1 MEEAIQAKRPDRV
14 LSGMRPTGF
23 MHLGNYHGALK
34 NWVDLQSQ
42 YDCYFFVADWHA
54 LTTAYDET
62 HTIEKYS
69 LEMVVDWLGAG
80 LSPEQC
86 TIFMQSKVP
95 EHAELHLFLS
105 MITPL
110 PWVERV
116 PTYKDIINSLK
127 DKDLA
132 TYGFLGYPVLQAADI
147 LMYRAER
154 VPVGMDQDAHVEM
167 CREIARRFN
176 EIYGRSGDFDEK
188 VTGLIENQGD
198 AFKRDFL
205 ERHRGYREDGRQ
217 ESLDEGLLL
226 LSSNTSLS
234 RRESEMLEGYL
245 RGTGRVIL
253 PEPRTLATETPLVV
267 GLDGRKMSKSYGN
280 TVQLRDEPD
289 VIEAKVSRMQTDPA
303 RVRLKDPG
311 DPKKCP
317 VFTWHQIYL
326 DESEREWAANGC
338 RTASIG
344 CRECKQPLIDKISVE
359 QTTFRERAAEYAQS
373 SNKVRQILDEGSE
386 KARVIA
392 KETMTEVRAAI
403 GIANG

>member
-1 MEEAIQAKRPDRV
+1 MEEANQAKRPDRV
-14 LSGMRPTGF
+14 LSGMRPTGY

-42 YDCYFFVADWHA
+42 YECYFFVADWHA

-62 HTIEKYS
+62 HTIEEYS
-69 LEMVVDWLGAG
+69 HEMVVDWLSAG
-80 LSPEQC
+80 LSPDQC
-86 TIFMQSKVP
+86 TIFVQSKVP

-132 TYGFLGYPVLQAADI
+132 TYGFLGYPVLQAADVLI
-147 LMYRAER
+147 YRAEG

-167 CREIARRFN
+167 VREIARRFN
-176 EIYGRSGDFDEK
+176 EIYGRSSDFDTDVMNLLE
-188 VTGLIENQGD
+188 EQGEP
-198 AFKRDFL
+198 FRSEFL
-205 ERHRGYREDGRQ
+205 AHHRGYREGGKQD
-217 ESLDEGLLL
+217 SLDEGLALVT
-226 LSSNTSLS
+226 SSTSLS
-234 RRESEMLEGYL
+234 RRASETLEGYL

-253 PEPRTLATETPLVV
+253 PEPRALATETPLVV

-280 TVQLRDEPD
+280 TVQLRDEPA
-289 VIEAKVSRMQTDPA
+289 VIEKKISRMQTDPA

-311 DPKKCP
+311 DPQKCP
-317 VFTWHQIYL
+317 VFTWHEIYL
-326 DESEREWAANGC
+326 DEDQRNWAANGC

-344 CRECKQPLIDKISVE
+344 CRECKQPLIETISQE
-359 QTTFRERAAEYAQS
+359 QTTFRERAAAYTSAPE
-373 SNKVRQILDEGSE
+373 KVRQILVDGSE

-392 KETMTEVRAAI
+392 KETMVEVRAAI
-403 GIANG
+403 GIANA

>member
-1 MEEAIQAKRPDRV
+1 
-14 LSGMRPTGF
+14 MRPTGY

-34 NWVDLQSQ
+34 NWVDLQTQ

-62 HTIEKYS
+62 HTIEEYS
-69 LEMVVDWLGAG
+69 QEMVVDWLGAG
-80 LSPEQC
+80 LSPDQC

-116 PTYKDIINSLK
+116 PTYKDIINSLQ

-147 LMYRAER
+147 LIYRAER

-176 EIYGRSGDFDEK
+176 EIYGRSSDFEAT
-188 VTGLIENQGD
+188 VQGLVEEQGQ
-198 AFKRDFL
+198 AFKNDFFAA
-205 ERHRGYREDGRQ
+205 HRGYREGGRQ
-217 ESLDEGLLL
+217 ESLEEGLAL
-226 LSSNTSLS
+226 LSSSPTLS
-234 RRESEMLEGYL
+234 RRESETLEGYL

-267 GLDGRKMSKSYGN
+267 GLDGRKMSKSYGS
-280 TVQLRDEPD
+280 T
-289 VIEAKVSRMQTDPA
+289 SR
-303 RVRLKDPG
+303 
-311 DPKKCP
+311 
-317 VFTWHQIYL
+317 
-326 DESEREWAANGC
+326 
-338 RTASIG
+338 
-344 CRECKQPLIDKISVE
+344 
-359 QTTFRERAAEYAQS
+359 
-373 SNKVRQILDEGSE
+373 
-386 KARVIA
+386 
-392 KETMTEVRAAI
+392 
-403 GIANG
+403 

>member
-1 MEEAIQAKRPDRV
+1 MEESNQAKRPDRV

-34 NWVDLQSQ
+34 NWVELQSQ
-42 YDCYFFVADWHA
+42 YACYFFVADWHA

-62 HTIEKYS
+62 HTIEAYS

-188 VTGLIENQGD
+188 VMNLLEDQGHT
-198 AFKRDFL
+198 FKHDFL
-205 ERHRGYREDGRQ
+205 QHHRGYREGGRQ
-217 ESLDEGLLL
+217 ESLDDGLAL
-226 LSSNTSLS
+226 LSSCSSLS
-234 RRESEMLEGYL
+234 RRESEVLEGYL

-253 PEPRTLATETPLVV
+253 PEPRTLATKTPLVV

-280 TVQLRDEPD
+280 TVQLRDEPE
-289 VIEAKVSRMQTDPA
+289 VIEKKVSRMQTDPA

-311 DPKKCP
+311 DPEKCP
-317 VFTWHQIYL
+317 VFTWHEIYL
-326 DESEREWAANGC
+326 DEDQRAWAANGC
-338 RTASIG
+338 RSATIG
-344 CRECKQPLIDKISVE
+344 CRECKQPLIDKISAE
-359 QTTFRERAAEYAQS
+359 QTIFRERAAEYAKS
-373 SNKVRQILDEGSE
+373 TDKVRRILDEGSE

>member
-1 MEEAIQAKRPDRV
+1 MEEANQARRPDRV
-14 LSGMRPTGF
+14 LSGMRPTGY

-34 NWVDLQSQ
+34 NWVDLQSP

-62 HTIEKYS
+62 HTIEEYS

-80 LSPEQC
+80 LSPDEC

-116 PTYKDIINSLK
+116 PTYKDIINSLQ

-176 EIYGRSGDFDEK
+176 EIYGRSSDFDEK
-188 VTGLIENQGD
+188 VMGLLEDQGA
-198 AFKRDFL
+198 AFKNDFL
-205 ERHRGYREDGRQ
+205 KHHRGYREGGHQ
-217 ESLDEGLLL
+217 ESLDEGLAILAA
-226 LSSNTSLS
+226 NTSLS
-234 RRESEMLEGYL
+234 RRGSEVLEGYL

-253 PEPRTLATETPLVV
+253 PEPRSLATETPLVV

-289 VIEAKVSRMQTDPA
+289 VIEKKVSRMQTDPA

-311 DPKKCP
+311 DPEKCP
-317 VFTWHQIYL
+317 VFTWHEIYL
-326 DESEREWAANGC
+326 DDDQREWAANGC

-344 CRECKQPLIDKISVE
+344 CRECKQPLIDKISAE
-359 QTTFRERAAEYAQS
+359 QTIFRERAAEYANS
-373 SNKVRQILDEGSE
+373 SEKVRQILNDGSE
-386 KARVIA
+386 RARVIA

-403 GIANG
+403 GIENG

>member
-1 MEEAIQAKRPDRV
+1 MEEANQAKRPDRV
-14 LSGMRPTGF
+14 LSGMRPTGY

-62 HTIEKYS
+62 HTIEEYS

-80 LSPEQC
+80 LSPDQC
-86 TIFMQSKVP
+86 TIFMQSRVP

-116 PTYKDIINSLK
+116 PTYKDIINSLQ

-167 CREIARRFN
+167 SREIARRFN
-176 EIYGRSGDFDEK
+176 EIYGRSIDFDAK
-188 VTGLIENQGD
+188 VQDLLEDQGHS
-198 AFKRDFL
+198 FKNDFL
-205 ERHRGYREDGRQ
+205 AAHRGYRESGSQ
-217 ESLDEGLLL
+217 ESLEEGLEL
-226 LSSNTSLS
+226 LSSSVSLS

-289 VIEAKVSRMQTDPA
+289 VIEQKVSRMQTDPA

-311 DPKKCP
+311 DPEKCP
-317 VFTWHQIYL
+317 VYTWHEIYL
-326 DESEREWAANGC
+326 DEDQLEWAANGC

-344 CRECKQPLIDKISVE
+344 CRECKQPLIDRISVE
-359 QTTFRERAAEYAQS
+359 QTTFRERAAEYAES
-373 SNKVRQILDEGSE
+373 RDKVRQILDEGSE

-403 GIANG
+403 GIANA

>member
-1 MEEAIQAKRPDRV
+1 MEEANQAKRPDRV
-14 LSGMRPTGF
+14 LSGMRPTGY

-62 HTIEKYS
+62 HTIEEYS
-69 LEMVVDWLGAG
+69 QEMVVDWLGAG
-80 LSPEQC
+80 LSPDEC
-86 TIFMQSKVP
+86 TIFMQSRVP

-116 PTYKDIINSLK
+116 PTYKDIINSLQ

-147 LMYRAER
+147 LIYRAER

-176 EIYGRSGDFDEK
+176 EIYGRSIDFETTVQDLLE
-188 VTGLIENQGD
+188 VQGQ
-198 AFKRDFL
+198 AFKSDFL
-205 ERHRGYREDGRQ
+205 AANRGYREDGRQ
-217 ESLDEGLLL
+217 ESLEDGLAL
-226 LSSNTSLS
+226 LSSSSTLS
-234 RRESEMLEGYL
+234 RRESETLEGYL

-280 TVQLRDEPD
+280 TVQLRDEPE
-289 VIEAKVSRMQTDPA
+289 VIEQKISRMQTDPA

-311 DPKKCP
+311 DPAKCP
-317 VFTWHQIYL
+317 VFTWHKIYL
-326 DESEREWAANGC
+326 DEDQREWAANGC

-344 CRECKQPLIDKISVE
+344 CRECKQPLIDTISVE
-359 QTTFRERAAEYAQS
+359 QTTFRERAAEYANS
-373 SNKVRQILDEGSE
+373 PEKVRQILAEGSE

-403 GIANG
+403 GIANA

>member
-1 MEEAIQAKRPDRV
+1 MEEANQAKRPDRV
-14 LSGMRPTGF
+14 LSGMRPTGY

-34 NWVDLQSQ
+34 NWVNLQSQ

-62 HTIEKYS
+62 HTIEEYS
-69 LEMVVDWLGAG
+69 QEMVVDWLGAG
-80 LSPEQC
+80 LSPDQC
-86 TIFMQSKVP
+86 TIFMQSRVP

-116 PTYKDIINSLK
+116 PTYKDIINSLQE
-127 DKDLA
+127 KDLA

-147 LMYRAER
+147 LIYRAER

-167 CREIARRFN
+167 SREIARRFN
-176 EIYGRSGDFDEK
+176 EIYGRSGDFEST
-188 VTGLIENQGD
+188 VLELVESQGE
-198 AFKRDFL
+198 AFKNDFL
-205 ERHRGYREDGRQ
+205 ACHRGYREEGLQ
-217 ESLDEGLLL
+217 ESLEEGLTLVT
-226 LSSNTSLS
+226 SSPSLS

-289 VIEAKVSRMQTDPA
+289 AIEQKISRMQTDPA

-311 DPKKCP
+311 DPEKCP
-317 VFTWHQIYL
+317 VFTWHEIYL
-326 DESEREWAANGC
+326 DEDQREWAAKGC
-338 RTASIG
+338 RSASIG
-344 CRECKQPLIDKISVE
+344 CRECKQPLIDAISTE
-359 QTTFRERAAEYAQS
+359 QTIFRERAAEYAQS
-373 SNKVRQILDEGSE
+373 REKVRQILDEGSE

-403 GIANG
+403 GIANA